1 MALYKS
7 DQMRPTTAMSTI
19 HDQVHARF
27 KLFAGTLEAG
37 NSLATLAAAVEGFA
51 ASSNVAPKS
60 IGVEYL
66 EHSKRVL
73 ISLGYRDDEPAYAI
87 RLHTVS
93 LGRASALDAGELQ
106 RIEERM
112 AVEAAK
118 LSHVICHELFVTEHD
133 EFLMVFMTLRG

>member
-1 MALYKS
+1 
-7 DQMRPTTAMSTI
+7 MSNI
-19 HDQVHARF
+19 HAQVHAKF
-27 KLFAGTLEAG
+27 KLFAGTLDGIAH
-37 NSLATLAAAVEGFA
+37 LAAEVERFA
-51 ASSNVAPKS
+51 ESAHAAPKS

-66 EHSKRVL
+66 EHAKRVL

-93 LGRASALDAGELQ
+93 LGRASALDAGELH
-106 RIEERM
+106 RIEQRM
-112 AVEAAK
+112 QEEAAK